1 MIGVHSGMFGSQ
13 ISSLRGITF
22 CCLLCPL
29 ALTGCNDDGS
39 LDVGGE
45 SSAAMGTS
53 TPSTSTGGTGSADAS
68 GELTQEALLAGGCF
82 WGMEEWARHLP
93 GVSETSVGYMG
104 GSVEDP
110 TYREVT
116 GGETGHAETVRL
128 VFDPSQMSYEELLL
142 GFFRMHD
149 PTTVN
154 RQGNDVGTQYRSAVF
169 VNTDAERETAAAV
182 IEVVDRS
189 GFWAMDVYTT
199 IEEADVYY
207 EAEEYHQD
215 YLQILPNGYDNHFE
229 RETPY

>member
-1 MIGVHSGMFGSQ
+1 MFGNRKFK
-13 ISSLRGITF
+13 LTGTTF
-22 CCLLCPL
+22 CCLLLPL
-29 ALTGCNDDGS
+29 ALLACNDDGS
-39 LDVGGE
+39 TDLGGE
-45 SSAAMGTS
+45 SSAATGTS
-53 TPSTSTGGTGSADAS
+53 TAGGGTGSTGGNEDAGETDAS

-104 GSVEDP
+104 GSVDDP

-128 VFDPSQMSYEELLL
+128 VFDPSQMSYEDLLL

-182 IEVVDRS
+182 IEVVDSS

-199 IEEADVYY
+199 IEEAGVYY